1 MTRCGAVTRHKP
13 YSCHSLRG
21 VASGCGRGQG
31 GAMDDVRVGLL
42 LPTREA
48 QVHGWDA
55 RRILD
60 VARRAEAL
68 GFTSLWAGDS
78 LRRPRYEPLSVLA
91 AVAAV
96 TERATLGTAAL
107 MPAFRQPLGA
117 AASLASIDALSGGR
131 LVVAVGAG
139 FPGLSK
145 DELALVG
152 VPYRRRFRWLDDVVA
167 LWRTVWLAEPP
178 SAFGGDVLRLDWLP
192 DIPRPHRP
200 GGPPVWLA
208 GATDA
213 ALARTG
219 RRYDG
224 WIPYPPDPADYA
236 SGLASLRL
244 AASDA
249 GRDPFDI
256 TPALYLTVL
265 LDDDPERGRTTAEE
279 WCLRWYELP
288 FEMVSSVQAFVIGSA
303 AEVAAGLARYVDAGA
318 RHVVVRMASADAEG
332 DLARVADALLRPELR
347 V

>member
-1 MTRCGAVTRHKP
+1 MR
-13 YSCHSLRG
+13 S
-21 VASGCGRGQG
+21 VAP
-31 GAMDDVRVGLL
+31 MDEIRVGLL

-68 GFTSLWAGDS
+68 GFASLWAGDS
-78 LRRPRYEPLSVLA
+78 MRRPRYEPLSVLA

-96 TERATLGTAAL
+96 TERAALGTAAL

-131 LVVAVGAG
+131 LIVAVGAG
-139 FPGLSK
+139 FPGLSE
-145 DELALVG
+145 DELELVG
-152 VPYRRRFRWLDDVVA
+152 VPYRRRFRWLDDVVS
-167 LWRTVWLAEPP
+167 LWRTVWSSEPSP
-178 SAFGGDVLRLDWLP
+178 AFTGEVLKFGWLP
-192 DIPRPHRP
+192 DLPRPYRV

-208 GATDA
+208 GATSA

-236 SGLASLRL
+236 TGLAALRS

-249 GRDPFDI
+249 GRDADDV
-256 TPALYLTVL
+256 TPAMYLTVL
-265 LDDDPERGRTTAEE
+265 VDNDAERGHRTAED

-303 AEVAAGLARYVDAGA
+303 ADVAARIARYVDAGA
-318 RHVVVRMASADAEG
+318 RHIVVRMASVDPEE
-332 DLARVADALLRPELR
+332 DLALVADVALRAQYST
-347 V
+347 

>member
-1 MTRCGAVTRHKP
+1 
-13 YSCHSLRG
+13 
-21 VASGCGRGQG
+21 
-31 GAMDDVRVGLL
+31 MDEVHVGLL

-60 VARRAEAL
+60 VSRRAEAL
-68 GFTSLWAGDS
+68 GFASLWAGDS

-91 AVAAV
+91 SVAAV
-96 TERATLGTAAL
+96 TERAMLGTAAL

-131 LVVAVGAG
+131 LIVGVGAG
-139 FPGLSK
+139 FPGLSE

-167 LWRTVWLAEPP
+167 LWRTVWSPDPP
-178 SAFGGDVLRLDWLP
+178 SSFSGDVLHLDWLP
-192 DIPRPHRP
+192 DIPRPYRS

-208 GATDA
+208 GATPA
-213 ALARTG
+213 ALTRTG

-236 SGLASLRL
+236 SGLATLRS

-249 GRDPFDI
+249 GRDADDI
-256 TPALYLTVL
+256 TPALYITVL
-265 LDDDPERGRTTAEE
+265 VDDDPERGRRTVEA

-288 FEMVSSVQAFVIGSA
+288 FEMVSTVQAFVIGSA
-303 AEVAAGLARYVDAGA
+303 ADVAAGIARYVEAGA
-318 RHVVVRMASADAEG
+318 RHIVVRAASVDPEG
-332 DLARVADALLRPELR
+332 DLARVADAVLRSQLR
-347 V
+347 L

>member
-1 MTRCGAVTRHKP
+1 VAA
-13 YSCHSLRG
+13 SDSLGG
-21 VASGCGRGQG
+21 VAAGSGPAQC
-31 GAMDDVRVGLL
+31 GAMDEIRVGLL

-48 QVHGWDA
+48 QVDGWDA

-68 GFTSLWAGDS
+68 GFASLWAGDS

-96 TERATLGTAAL
+96 SERAELGTAAL

-131 LVVAVGAG
+131 LIVAVGAG
-139 FPGLSK
+139 FPGLSE
-145 DELALVG
+145 DELELVG
-152 VPYRRRFRWLDDVVA
+152 VPYRRRFRWLDDVVS
-167 LWRTVWLAEPP
+167 LWRTVWSSEPSP
-178 SAFGGDVLRLDWLP
+178 AFIGEVLKFGWLP
-192 DIPRPHRP
+192 DLPRPYRV

-208 GATDA
+208 GATSA
-213 ALARTG
+213 ALARAG

-224 WIPYPPDPADYA
+224 WMPYPPDPADYA
-236 SGLASLRL
+236 SGLAALRS

-249 GRDPFDI
+249 GRDADDV
-256 TPALYLTVL
+256 TAAMYLTVL
-265 LDDDPERGRTTAEE
+265 VDNDPERGQRMAEE

-303 AEVAAGLARYVDAGA
+303 ADVAARIARYVDAGA
-318 RHVVVRMASADAEG
+318 RHIVVRMASVDPEE
-332 DLARVADALLRPELR
+332 DLALVADVVLRAQTFHVTR
-347 V
+347 

>member
-1 MTRCGAVTRHKP
+1 
-13 YSCHSLRG
+13 
-21 VASGCGRGQG
+21 
-31 GAMDDVRVGLL
+31 MDEIRVGLL

-68 GFTSLWAGDS
+68 GFASLWAGDS
-78 LRRPRYEPLSVLA
+78 MRRPRYEPLSVLA

-96 TERATLGTAAL
+96 TERAELGTAAL

-131 LVVAVGAG
+131 LIVAVGAG
-139 FPGLSK
+139 FPGLSE

-152 VPYRRRFRWLDDVVA
+152 VPYRRRFRWLDDVVS
-167 LWRTVWLAEPP
+167 LWRTVWSSEPQP
-178 SAFGGDVLRLDWLP
+178 AFTGEVLKFGWLP
-192 DIPRPHRP
+192 DHPRPYRV

-208 GATDA
+208 GATSA
-213 ALARTG
+213 ALARAG

-236 SGLASLRL
+236 AGLAALRS

-249 GRDPFDI
+249 GRDADDV
-256 TPALYLTVL
+256 TPAMYLTVL
-265 LDDDPERGRTTAEE
+265 VDNDAERGHTTAEA

-303 AEVAAGLARYVDAGA
+303 ADVAARIARYVDAGA
-318 RHVVVRMASADAEG
+318 RHIVVRMASVDPEE
-332 DLARVADALLRPELR
+332 DLALVADVVLRAQLSM
-347 V
+347 

>member
-1 MTRCGAVTRHKP
+1 MAPGCAAAA
-13 YSCHSLRG
+13 SDSLG
-21 VASGCGRGQG
+21 GIAAGSGHAQC
-31 GAMDDVRVGLL
+31 GAMDEIRVGLL

-48 QVHGWDA
+48 QVHGWDG

-68 GFTSLWAGDS
+68 GFASLWAGDS
-78 LRRPRYEPLSVLA
+78 MRRPRYEPLSVLA

-96 TERATLGTAAL
+96 TERAELGTAAL

-131 LVVAVGAG
+131 LIVAVGAG
-139 FPGLSK
+139 FPGLSE
-145 DELALVG
+145 DELELVG
-152 VPYRRRFRWLDDVVA
+152 VPYRWRFRWLDDVVS
-167 LWRTVWLAEPP
+167 LWRTVWSSEPSP
-178 SAFGGDVLRLDWLP
+178 AFTGEVLKFGWLP
-192 DIPRPHRP
+192 DLPRPYRV

-208 GATDA
+208 GATSA

-224 WIPYPPDPADYA
+224 WMPYPPEPADYA
-236 SGLASLRL
+236 SGLAALRS

-249 GRDPFDI
+249 GRDADDV
-256 TPALYLTVL
+256 TPAMYLTVL
-265 LDDDPERGRTTAEE
+265 VDNDPERGHRTAEE

-303 AEVAAGLARYVDAGA
+303 ADVAARVARYVDAGA
-318 RHVVVRMASADAEG
+318 RHIVVRMASVDPEE
-332 DLARVADALLRPELR
+332 DLALVADVVFRAPTFHVTR
-347 V
+347 

>member
-1 MTRCGAVTRHKP
+1 
-13 YSCHSLRG
+13 
-21 VASGCGRGQG
+21 
-31 GAMDDVRVGLL
+31 MDEIRIGLL

-48 QVHGWDA
+48 HVHGWDA

-68 GFTSLWAGDS
+68 GFASLWAGDS

-139 FPGLSK
+139 FPGLSE

-152 VPYRRRFRWLDDVVA
+152 VPYERRFRWLDDVVA
-167 LWRTVWLAEPP
+167 LWRAVWSSEPP
-178 SAFGGDVLRLDWLP
+178 SDFDGDVLHLDWLP
-192 DIPRPHRP
+192 DIPRPYRP

-208 GATDA
+208 GATPA

-224 WIPYPPDPADYA
+224 WVPYPPDPADFE
-236 SGLASLRL
+236 SGLASLRS

-249 GRDPFDI
+249 GRDADDI
-256 TPALYLTVL
+256 TPALYLTVVV
-265 LDDDPERGRTTAEE
+265 DDDPERGRKTAEE
-279 WCLRWYELP
+279 LCLRWYELP
-288 FEMVSSVQAFVIGSA
+288 FEMVSAIQAFVIGSA
-303 AEVAAGLARYVDAGA
+303 AHVAAGIARYIDAGA
-318 RHVVVRMASADAEG
+318 RHLVVRMASVDTEG
-332 DLARVADALLRPELR
+332 DLALVADAVLRSQPR
-347 V
+347 I

>member
-1 MTRCGAVTRHKP
+1 
-13 YSCHSLRG
+13 
-21 VASGCGRGQG
+21 
-31 GAMDDVRVGLL
+31 MDEVRVGLL

-60 VARRAEAL
+60 VARRAEVL
-68 GFTSLWAGDS
+68 GFASLWAGDS

-96 TERATLGTAAL
+96 TEWVTLGTAAL

-139 FPGLSK
+139 FPGLSE
-145 DELALVG
+145 DELALMG
-152 VPYRRRFRWLDDVVA
+152 VPYQRRFRWLDDVVA
-167 LWRTVWLAEPP
+167 LWRTVWSSEPQ

-192 DIPRPHRP
+192 DIPRPYRP

-208 GATDA
+208 GGTAA
-213 ALARTG
+213 ALTRTG

-236 SGLASLRL
+236 SGLASLRS

-249 GRDPFDI
+249 GRDADDI

-288 FEMVSSVQAFVIGSA
+288 FDMVSSVQAFVIGST
-303 AEVAAGLARYVDAGA
+303 AEIAAGLARYVDAGA
-318 RHVVVRMASADAEG
+318 PMWSCG
-332 DLARVADALLRPELR
+332 
-347 V
+347 